1 MLVIKELTVSGTRCI
16 LTQNSRWICVG
27 ICLRAEWTLPY
38 NSTQPI
44 FTARKRSL
52 QRLCFYT
59 CLSVILFTWG
69 RVPGQVHPRAG
80 TPLRQIHPHGR
91 YTPLAMYA
99 GIWSTS
105 GRYASYWNAF
115 LFIGLFTG
123 LGVRQCEHTITI
135 HPLYQSIYWILIALK
150 FGWSFQR
157 RCKLWFWWVKLNIT
171 YGILFIQKLHPWE
184 NN

>member
-1 MLVIKELTVSGTRCI
+1 MLVFVSVQNEHFHTI
-16 LTQNSRWICVG
+16 LHNQF
-27 ICLRAEWTLPY
+27 LPPANEVCKGY
-38 NSTQPI
+38 V
-44 FTARKRSL
+44 FTPVCQSFCSHGGEYLGR
-52 QRLCFYT
+52 YT
-59 CLSVILFTWG
+59 
-69 RVPGQVHPRAG
+69 PGQVHPSGRYTPMAG
-80 TPLRQIHPHGR
+80 TP
-91 YTPLAMYA
+91 PLAMYA

-123 LGVRQCEHTITI
+123 LDVRQCEHTITI
-135 HPLYQSIYWILIALK
+135 HPLYQSIYWILKALK

>member
-59 CLSVILFTWG
+59 CLSVILFTVG

-80 TPLRQIHPHGR
+80 TPLWAGTHPPGNVCWDTVNKRAVRILLECILVYRSIYRSWCPAVWTHH
-91 YTPLAMYA
+91 YNS
-99 GIWSTS
+99 STLS
-105 GRYASYWNAF
+105 
-115 LFIGLFTG
+115 
-123 LGVRQCEHTITI
+123 
-135 HPLYQSIYWILIALK
+135 SIYWILIALK

-171 YGILFIQKLHPWE
+171 YGILLIQKLHPWE